1 MSSSVTARAGSLM
14 QVLRRVFRLAAP
26 YFQSEE
32 KWRARAMLL
41 TIVALNLFY
50 VYVAVLGN
58 EWYGRFYDALQNKNA
73 VVFWHEVGVFGWI
86 AFANIAV
93 QVLKFYVT
101 QLLQLRWRSWM
112 TRSYLTRWMS
122 DRTFYHLEL
131 ARYAGKAG
139 KDGKESNTPDNPDQR
154 LQEDMQIFT
163 SATMTLS
170 MGLLNAVVTLMSFIG
185 LLWALSGNFSFSF
198 HGTTYQVVGAMVWV
212 ALGYS
217 ILGTVITH
225 FIGRPLI
232 KLNFTQQRFEAD
244 FRHHLVRVR
253 EYSEAIAL
261 DKGEKVEREQLDLRF
276 GDVLRNYLQLIKQ
289 QKNLVTFT
297 SFFGQAAV
305 IFPFLVAGQQYFG
318 GAFQLGH
325 LMQIGSAFG
334 KVQESLSWFVDN
346 YDSVA
351 VWRATT
357 DRLTSFDDGMRAHA
371 EREDGLQRTP
381 ASVLRTDD
389 LAVALPNG
397 TPLLAG
403 AALAVKPGDSVL
415 LQGPSGSGKST
426 LFRSFA
432 GIWPFSKG
440 RMDVPDNVAFMPQR
454 PYVPDGKLR
463 DALTYPNPAS
473 SFSDEQLRQALADAL
488 LPDLAG
494 RLDDSDAW
502 SQKLSGGEQQ
512 RLAIARVLLKKPAW
526 LFADEITSALDAQA
540 ESVLYKRLA
549 DTVQAAGGAMVS
561 IAHRAAVG
569 DFHNQRW
576 TLVPQEEDTASAGGT
591 GKGAASGARY
601 RLNTAAVALPVTS
614 AT

>member
-1 MSSSVTARAGSLM
+1 MSSSVTARAGSFV
-14 QVLRRVFRLAAP
+14 QVLRRVLRLAAP

-139 KDGKESNTPDNPDQR
+139 KDGHTPDNPDQR

-212 ALGYS
+212 ALAYS

-232 KLNFTQQRFEAD
+232 KLNFTQQRYEAD

-381 ASVLRTDD
+381 ATVLRTDD

-463 DALTYPNPAS
+463 DALTYPNPATN
-473 SFSDEQLRQALADAL
+473 FSDDQLRQALTDAL
-488 LPDLAG
+488 LPDLAA

-526 LFADEITSALDAQA
+526 LFADEITSALDARA

-549 DTVQAAGGAMVS
+549 DTVHAAGGAMVS

-576 TLVPQEEDTASAGGT
+576 TLVPQEQSAQ
-591 GKGAASGARY
+591 GAAGSTGGARY
-601 RLNTAAVALPVTS
+601 RLDTVAATTAG
-614 AT
+614 

>member
-1 MSSSVTARAGSLM
+1 MSSSVTARASSFI
-14 QVLRRVFRLAAP
+14 QVLRRVFKLAAP

-32 KWRARAMLL
+32 KWRARAMLAG
-41 TIVALNLFY
+41 IVALNLFY

-73 VVFWHEVGVFGWI
+73 VAFWHEIGVFCWI
-86 AFANIAV
+86 AFFNIAV

-101 QLLQLRWRSWM
+101 QLLQLRWRTWM
-112 TRSYLTRWMS
+112 TRSYLSRWMA

-131 ARYAGKAG
+131 ARYAGK
-139 KDGKESNTPDNPDQR
+139 DGQAPDNPDQR
-154 LQEDMQIFT
+154 IQEDMQMFT
-163 SATMTLS
+163 SATMSLS
-170 MGLLNAVVTLMSFIG
+170 MGLLNAVVTLLSFIG
-185 LLWALSGNFSFSF
+185 LLWALSGNFSFTAG
-198 HGTTYQVVGAMVWV
+198 GTTYQVVGAMVWV

-217 ILGTVITH
+217 IVGTVVTH
-225 FIGRPLI
+225 FVGRPLI
-232 KLNFTQQRFEAD
+232 GLNFKQQRYEAD

-261 DKGEKVEREQLDLRF
+261 DHGEKVERGQLDLRF

-289 QKNLVTFT
+289 QKNLLTFT

-305 IFPFLVAGQQYFG
+305 IFPFLVAAQQYFG

-325 LMQIGSAFG
+325 LMQIGSAFE

-346 YDSVA
+346 YDRVA
-351 VWRATT
+351 IWRATT
-357 DRLTSFDDGMRAHA
+357 DRLTSFDDAMRAHA
-371 EREDGLQRTP
+371 EQDNALQREP
-381 ASVLRTDD
+381 AAMLHTDD

-403 AALAVKPGDSVL
+403 AALSVLPGDTVL

-432 GIWPFSKG
+432 GIWPFASG
-440 RMDVPDNVAFMPQR
+440 QLQVPDDAMFVPQR

-463 DALTYPNPAS
+463 DALTYPNAAS
-473 SFSDEQLRQALADAL
+473 DYDDDQLRQALTDAL
-488 LPDLAG
+488 LPDLAN

-512 RLAIARVLLKKPAW
+512 RLAIARVLLRKPAW

-540 ESVLYKRLA
+540 EGVLYKRLA
-549 DTVQAAGGAMVS
+549 ATVQAAGGAMVS

-576 TLVPQEEDTASAGGT
+576 TLVPQEEKEDEG
-591 GKGAASGARY
+591 GKGASGGARY
-601 RLNTAAVALPVTS
+601 RLSTS
-614 AT
+614 AIQPGAA

>member
-1 MSSSVTARAGSLM
+1 MSPSVTARAGSFI
-14 QVLRRVFRLAAP
+14 QVLRRVIRLAAP
-26 YFQSEE
+26 YFRSEE
-32 KWRARAMLL
+32 KWRARGMFAA
-41 TIVALNLFY
+41 IVALNLAY
-50 VYVAVLGN
+50 VYALVLFN
-58 EWYGRFYDALQNKNA
+58 QWYGRFYDGLQNKDA
-73 VVFWHEVGVFGWI
+73 TVFWREVRVFAVL
-86 AFANIAV
+86 AFFNIAL

-101 QLLQLRWRSWM
+101 QLLQLRWRAWM
-112 TRSYLTRWMS
+112 TRNYLSRWMAN
-122 DRTFYHLEL
+122 RTFYELEL
-131 ARYAGKAG
+131 ARYAT
-139 KDGKESNTPDNPDQR
+139 KEGTTPDNPDQR
-154 LQEDMQIFT
+154 IQEDMQIFT

-170 MGLLNAVVTLMSFIG
+170 MGVLNAVVTLLSFIG
-185 LLWALSGNFSFSF
+185 LLWTLSGNFSFTF
-198 HGTTYQVVGAMVWV
+198 GGTTHQIVGAMVWV

-217 ILGTVITH
+217 IAGTVITH
-225 FIGRPLI
+225 FIGKPLI
-232 KLNFTQQRFEAD
+232 GLNFKQQRYEAD

-261 DKGEKVEREQLDLRF
+261 DRGEKVERGHLDLRF
-276 GDVLRNYLQLIKQ
+276 GDVLRNYLLLIKQ
-289 QKNLVTFT
+289 QKNLLTFT
-297 SFFGQAAV
+297 AFFGQAAV
-305 IFPFLVAGQQYFG
+305 IFPFLVAAQQYFG

-325 LMQIGSAFG
+325 LMQISSAFE

-346 YDSVA
+346 YDRVA
-351 VWRATT
+351 VWRAAS
-357 DRLTSFDDGMRAHA
+357 DRLTSFDDSMSAHA
-371 EREDGLQRTP
+371 SKEATLQSTP
-381 ASVLRTDD
+381 SESLHTDD

-403 AALAVKPGDSVL
+403 AALSVKPGDSVL

-440 RMDVPDNVAFMPQR
+440 KLQVPENVAFMPQR

-463 DALTYPNPAS
+463 DALTYPNPAAN
-473 SFSDEQLRQALADAL
+473 FSDDQLRQALNDAL
-488 LPDLAG
+488 LPELVN
-494 RLDDSDAW
+494 RLDDNDAW

-549 DTVQAAGGAMVS
+549 DTVKAAGGAMVS

-576 TLVPQEEDTASAGGT
+576 VLVPQEDGG
-591 GKGAASGARY
+591 GARY
-601 RLNTAAVALPVTS
+601 RLNTSAAQPA
-614 AT
+614 AA

>member
-1 MSSSVTARAGSLM
+1 MSLSVTARASTFI
-14 QVLRRVFRLAAP
+14 QVLRRVFTLAAP
-26 YFQSEE
+26 YFRSEE
-32 KWRARAMLL
+32 KWRARTMLL
-41 TIVALNLFY
+41 AIVALNLFY

-58 EWYGRFYDALQNKNA
+58 QWYGRFYDALQNKDS
-73 VVFWHEVGVFGWI
+73 VSFWREVGVFGWI
-86 AFANIAV
+86 AFFNIAV

-101 QLLQLRWRSWM
+101 QLLQLRWRAWM
-112 TRSYLTRWMS
+112 TRSYLTRWTA

-131 ARYAGKAG
+131 ARYAGK
-139 KDGKESNTPDNPDQR
+139 DGQTPDNPDQR
-154 LQEDMQIFT
+154 IQEDMQMFT

-170 MGLLNAVVTLMSFIG
+170 MGLLNAVVTLLSFIG
-185 LLWALSGNFSFSF
+185 LLWGLSGNFSFTFS
-198 HGTTYQVVGAMVWV
+198 GTTYQIVGAMVWV

-217 ILGTVITH
+217 IAGTVITH

-232 KLNFTQQRFEAD
+232 GLNFRQQRFEAD

-261 DKGEKVEREQLDLRF
+261 DHGEKVEREQLDLRF

-357 DRLTSFDDGMRAHA
+357 DRLTTFDDAMRAHA
-371 EREDGLQRTP
+371 TRDNALQRDP
-381 ASVLRTDD
+381 AAVLQTDD
-389 LAVALPNG
+389 LAVSLPNG
-397 TPLLAG
+397 TSLLAG
-403 AALAVKPGDSVL
+403 AALSVRPGDSVL

-432 GIWPFSKG
+432 GIWPFSRG
-440 RMDVPDNVAFMPQR
+440 HVQVPDDAVFMPQR

-463 DALTYPNPAS
+463 DALTYPNPAAN
-473 SFSDEQLRQALADAL
+473 FSDDQLRQALTDAL
-488 LPDLAG
+488 LPDLAS
-494 RLDDSDAW
+494 RLDDSDSW

-526 LFADEITSALDAQA
+526 LFADEITSALDAEA
-540 ESVLYKRLA
+540 EGVLYKRLA
-549 DTVQAAGGAMVS
+549 DTVHAAGGAMVS

-576 TLVPQEEDTASAGGT
+576 ALVPQPEGTAGG
-591 GKGAASGARY
+591 GGARY
-601 RLNTAAVALPVTS
+601 RLNTSAAQPA
-614 AT
+614 AA